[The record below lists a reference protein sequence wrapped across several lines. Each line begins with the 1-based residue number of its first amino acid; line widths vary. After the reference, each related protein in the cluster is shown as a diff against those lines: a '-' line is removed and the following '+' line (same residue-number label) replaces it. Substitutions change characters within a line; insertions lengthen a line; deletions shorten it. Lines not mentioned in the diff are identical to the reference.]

1 MKNEVKA
8 LVTILATV
16 ATMTANAGYS
26 IYMPLDKGSIV
37 FSKVVEDIEEKTPS
51 ELCDD
56 YANEAN
62 IFLLSNYADVHLLHH
77 EYTTIVLPVTGPKSS
92 CVLALNVPDAK
103 AFHCV
108 GNSSY
113 TGQLGVN
120 LNTAV
125 GGKYNLPRS
134 INYSY
139 YGNCE

>member
-8 LVTILATV
+8 LVTILATA

-51 ELCDD
+51 QLCDD

-62 IFLLSNYADVHLLHH
+62 TFLLSNYPDVHLLQH

-92 CVLALNVPDAK
+92 CILTLNVPDAK

-113 TGQLGVN
+113 TEQLGIN
-120 LNTAV
+120 LSTAV
-125 GGKYNLPRS
+125 GSKYNISKS
-134 INYSY
+134 IKFSY
-139 YGNCE
+139 YGSCE